1 MEANPGEVTPRKGPS
16 AILVIVVVIVVVAI
30 IGGVTL
36 FTGGKGS
43 EGNTNPNPV
52 LPTTI
57 TQLKSKVD
65 SLNST
70 VIGFSGR
77 LSKVEQTVAGISA
90 PTVTKAEF
98 DGLQTAV
105 NDLADSVANWSE
117 ANISGGL
124 DYWLEEDDG
133 DIRLHVVSPRD
144 MLFMAEITI
153 LYDELIPLSGD
164 TYGAAL
170 SSFYKDSESWGD
182 RDYRP
187 TLISTGSGWA
197 IEWGDVLLENITG
210 LNENTNKTITIT
222 LDEPISIPYVA
233 DITTNLTWEYAA
245 VTFYTSV
252 EDVTAGEGFSERIK
266 YLPKNYDEDDDRVSV
281 RLLPLP
287 ETNRAGGS
295 NGGM

>member
-1 MEANPGEVTPRKGPS
+1 MAVNPENFGEVTPRKGPS

-133 DIRLHVVSPRD
+133 DIRIHILSAKDMRFVAEVTVSYD
-144 MLFMAEITI
+144 DSTI
-153 LYDELIPLSGD
+153 FGNTTYDRALQYFYNDVGD
-164 TYGAAL
+164 
-170 SSFYKDSESWGD
+170 D
-182 RDYRP
+182 RDYLP
-187 TLISTGSGWA
+187 NFVPYNTIPYTTETCSNYTLTIKQNGTDTPFDIHSCYNTTVVLSDWEYSAIMFHTGSF
-197 IEWGDVLLENITG
+197 
-210 LNENTNKTITIT
+210 K
-222 LDEPISIPYVA
+222 
-233 DITTNLTWEYAA
+233 
-245 VTFYTSV
+245 
-252 EDVTAGEGFSERIK
+252 VTAGEESSKRIK
-266 YLPKNYDEDDDRVSV
+266 YLPEGYDTISIKLLPSLEVGESGGDDDGV
-281 RLLPLP
+281 
-287 ETNRAGGS
+287 
-295 NGGM
+295 